1 MIALIAA
8 MGRNRVI
15 GHQGKIPWRLPA
27 DMQHFKRTTMGKPI
41 LMGRKTWESLPG
53 VLPGRRNIVMTRN
66 RDYVAEG
73 ADIVSG
79 IEAAMAITPEASEL
93 MVIGGQQLYEQILP
107 SANTLYLTEID
118 ADFEGDA
125 WFPEFDPDSW
135 VVASEQQCE
144 PDERNPYRYCFKTY
158 RRL

>member
-1 MIALIAA
+1 MVSLIAA

-15 GHQGKIPWRLPA
+15 GHQGGIPWRLPA

-66 RDYVAEG
+66 QGYVAQG
-73 ADIVSG
+73 AEVVSG
-79 IEAAMAITPEASEL
+79 IERAIEITPEVSEL
-93 MVIGGQQLYEQILP
+93 MIMGGQQLYQQFLP
-107 SANTLYLTEID
+107 IANTIYLTEID

-125 WFPEFDPDSW
+125 YFPEFAPDEW
-135 VVASEQQCE
+135 EITTEQRCE
-144 PDERNPYRYCFKTY
+144 PDERNNYSYSFKTY